1 MLWYGDGN
9 FRTPAS
15 LNNGGEF
22 NVLRVVKCTNVHYN
36 DITRNVYYNDVTRNV
51 YYNDITKNGTT
62 ICDSI
67 ILGVTFQKSE
77 NICKYCGYIY

>member
-9 FRTPAS
+9 FRTLETPAS

-36 DITRNVYYNDVTRNV
+36 DITRNEKWLKSIGNFIIIDINV
-51 YYNDITKNGTT
+51 
-62 ICDSI
+62 SI
-67 ILGVTFQKSE
+67 IIVLVP
-77 NICKYCGYIY
+77 CYWMHH

>member
-9 FRTPAS
+9 FRTTPAS

-36 DITRNVYYNDVTRNV
+36 DITRNVYYNDITRNEKWLKSIG
-51 YYNDITKNGTT
+51 NLIIIDINNVSK
-62 ICDSI
+62 I
-67 ILGVTFQKSE
+67 IVLVP
-77 NICKYCGYIY
+77 CYWMHH